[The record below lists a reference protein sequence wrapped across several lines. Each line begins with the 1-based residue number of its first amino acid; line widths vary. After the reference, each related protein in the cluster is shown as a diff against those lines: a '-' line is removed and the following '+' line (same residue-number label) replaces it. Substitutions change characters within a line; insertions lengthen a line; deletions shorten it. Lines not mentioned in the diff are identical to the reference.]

1 MNTCFNDDT
10 WVWCTRVQD
19 NSAQCKIQKKTTR
32 PTFSE
37 GLMHVTF
44 TWKICPCLSK
54 NKTGVIRQSYAAR

>member
-1 MNTCFNDDT
+1 MNTCFNNNT

-37 GLMHVTF
+37 GLNACYYYLENVPMP
-44 TWKICPCLSK
+44 K
-54 NKTGVIRQSYAAR
+54 